1 MYIHKALEFNVLR
14 FSGKKETLE
23 DKQLKLSNH
32 EQIKGTYSL
41 GVLSKKLDFEEILYL
56 LKIEVLFSTLESENF
71 TEDVFE
77 DIFSILE
84 ILVRLFNFSKSSYIN
99 DRLKNFSYVNILLN
113 NLDNDNSEKNAL
125 SFKNIL
131 FFNPSSEEFINNNQ
145 LRNGK
150 YLNDKKQI
158 DFSQCFEDIFENI
171 LKLKREKSAYSR
183 IAKDDI
189 ELLYQF
195 LKELINT
202 VFESQPSKLPEDYLR
217 LENVFK
223 NKDNLYS
230 TLLKSV
236 DYFTLI
242 NNKINDNLASLYY
255 QSDDKFTVINSAKRN
270 SKTKFRSE
278 YIIDSYIFKFSN
290 QSEELANFM
299 IFLKNQDT
307 QKYIKFSIILLSHPF
322 IIYNLEAKKNLI
334 KSSIDKIVP
343 NKGYAYHKL
352 TKYKEIF
359 K

>member
-1 MYIHKALEFNVLR
+1 M
-14 FSGKKETLE
+14 
-23 DKQLKLSNH
+23 SNH
-32 EQIKGTYSL
+32 KQVKGVYSL
-41 GVLSKKLDFEEILYL
+41 GVLSKKLDFEEMLYL
-56 LKIEVLFSTLESENF
+56 LKEEILFSTLESENF

-84 ILVRLFNFSKSSYIN
+84 ILLRLFKFNKSSYIN
-99 DRLKNFSYVNILLN
+99 DRLKNFCYVNILLN
-113 NLDNDNSEKNAL
+113 NLNNDSSEKNAL

-131 FFNPSSEEFINNNQ
+131 FFNPSPEEFINNNQ

-150 YLNDKKQI
+150 YLNAKKQI
-158 DFSQCFEDIFENI
+158 DFSEFFDDIFENI
-171 LKLKREKSAYSR
+171 LKLKKEKKAYSR

-217 LENVFK
+217 LENVFT
-223 NKDNLYS
+223 NNDNLYN
-230 TLLKSV
+230 TLLKSI

-242 NNKINDNLASLYY
+242 NNKIDNKSASLYY
-255 QSDDKFTVINSAKRN
+255 QSDDEFTVINSAKRN

-278 YIIDSYIFKFSN
+278 YIIDSYIYKFSN
-290 QSEELANFM
+290 HPKELVDFM
-299 IFLKNQDT
+299 IFLKNRDT
-307 QKYIKFSIILLSHPF
+307 QKFIKFSIILLSHPF
-322 IIYNLEAKKNLI
+322 IVYNLEAKRNII
-334 KSSIDKIVP
+334 KSNIDEILP
-343 NKGYAYHKL
+343 NKGYAYQKL